1 MGYFFGDA
9 GCQQLT
15 QMFAVMPGVLLISR
29 LCPRGAEATVYAIL
43 SGFHNLGA
51 NIAGLL
57 GVWLTGHL
65 GIKTV
70 GNVRTSTDCD
80 FSGLSS
86 AIVIAHV
93 VLPLACL
100 PLTFV
105 LIPGWQMEDEECF
118 DQASPAPSF
127 ASPAPSPPPSPR
139 RSPVSRDSSPSS
151 PLSQQS
157 P

>member
-1 MGYFFGDA
+1 MG
-9 GCQQLT
+9 
-15 QMFAVMPGVLLISR
+15 
-29 LCPRGAEATVYAIL
+29 
-43 SGFHNLGA
+43 
-51 NIAGLL
+51 

-65 GIKTV
+65 GIRTV

-80 FSGLSS
+80 FTGLSS

-105 LIPGWQMEDEECF
+105 LIPGWQMNDTETL

-127 ASPAPSPPPSPR
+127 ASPAPSPPSSPR
-139 RSPVSRDSSPSS
+139 QSPVHTDSSLLS
-151 PLSQQS
+151 PLSRE
-157 P
+157 